1 MKICHNFRQ
10 QVIVLNRLKKIMPF
24 ELRTDFY
31 YAFIAL
37 HYNYCSESWH
47 DCGKRGSGKLEKIN
61 KRALRFVTCYKSTT
75 YETLLKQ
82 LNLLSPLNQRIVKM
96 VTGVYKAIHGY
107 KVPRGI
113 GELFHERSTNII
125 LEENT
130 SLSYPK

>member
-1 MKICHNFRQ
+1 MYISLSLHRISITAQSRGITLVKEVPAN
-10 QVIVLNRLKKIMPF
+10 LKKIN
-24 ELRTDFY
+24 E
-31 YAFIAL
+31 
-37 HYNYCSESWH
+37 
-47 DCGKRGSGKLEKIN
+47 
-61 KRALRFVTCYKSTT
+61 RALRFVTCYKSAT

-96 VTGVYKAIHGY
+96 VTAVYKAIHGY

-113 GELFHERSTNII
+113 GELLHERSTNII

>member
-1 MKICHNFRQ
+1 MYISLSFAAHF
-10 QVIVLNRLKKIMPF
+10 
-24 ELRTDFY
+24 
-31 YAFIAL
+31 
-37 HYNYCSESWH
+37 NYCSESWH
-47 DCGKRGSGKLEKIN
+47 HCGKRGSGTLEKIN
-61 KRALRFVTCYKSTT
+61 ERALRFVTRYKSTT

-113 GELFHERSTNII
+113 GELLHERATKLNII

-130 SLSYPK
+130 SSSYPK